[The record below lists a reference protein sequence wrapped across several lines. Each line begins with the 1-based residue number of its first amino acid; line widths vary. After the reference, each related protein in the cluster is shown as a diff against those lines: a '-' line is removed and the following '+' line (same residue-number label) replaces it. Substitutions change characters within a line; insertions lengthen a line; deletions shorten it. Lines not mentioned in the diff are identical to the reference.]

1 MLYNSNA
8 FLSKERT
15 YVRRNNSYRHRHG
28 HRPWHRHCHR
38 SRSRSSNRELQLW
51 VRYCLLPRAVEC
63 PGMTMT
69 DRLDALQKVAFLDG
83 LGMDCN
89 AGPSTFNGHIDRRSA
104 IRDRLDHKLGA
115 TLLGQATSGQQ
126 NIFIRSRLKYQWGRQ
141 TRPVSAGSSRFS
153 NPSLDFRTK
162 AFFVTP
168 CSIWLSKKVELTMRS
183 AKDFGS
189 VLRFLYWSV
198 AEPDTQVH
206 SELFKLMI
214 VLNLSQHLAP
224 VPFGLL
230 QHFVALAA

>member
-1 MLYNSNA
+1 MS
-8 FLSKERT
+8 
-15 YVRRNNSYRHRHG
+15 RHDYDWQAG
-28 HRPWHRHCHR
+28 CLAKSCFFGWTGYG
-38 SRSRSSNRELQLW
+38 LQRW
-51 VRYCLLPRAVEC
+51 TVYIQRAY
-63 PGMTMT
+63 
-69 DRLDALQKVAFLDG
+69 
-83 LGMDCN
+83 
-89 AGPSTFNGHIDRRSA
+89 RSA
-104 IRDRLDHKLGA
+104 IGDRLDHKLGA
-115 TLLGQATSGQQ
+115 TLLGQARSGQQ

-168 CSIWLSKKVELTMRS
+168 CSIWLSKKVEPTMRS

-206 SELFKLMI
+206 SELFKLI
-214 VLNLSQHLAP
+214 VLNLSKHLAP